1 MGQIL
6 NLLTRIKTEL
16 PQGAHG
22 FSAITVGTKPE
33 GAQMGPA
40 TSQQALAGK
49 RGQERPFSSALP
61 ARPRGSTARNS
72 ARSRWGV
79 LGSRGRAAPRPGAE
93 SAVRASAVRP
103 APSAPRSP
111 GAQRGPRGHR
121 TAPLR
126 SAHPGAER
134 TAPRIPSPG
143 AARRAG
149 SAPPA
154 SLRTR
159 RRWRSRGDPGGGGG
173 EGGGGG
179 GGGGRRA
186 AASHAAL
193 TSPGC
198 GSPAPAAGTYSTT

>member
-61 ARPRGSTARNS
+61 ARPRGSTARSS

-121 TAPLR
+121 
-126 SAHPGAER
+126 S
-134 TAPRIPSPG
+134 APRIPGLSARPR
-143 AARRAG
+143 ASHLRARRG
-149 SAPPA
+149 APARHRPPPCA
-154 SLRTR
+154 
-159 RRWRSRGDPGGGGG
+159 PGGGGG
-173 EGGGGG
+173 
-179 GGGGRRA
+179 
-186 AASHAAL
+186 
-193 TSPGC
+193 
-198 GSPAPAAGTYSTT
+198 AAGTREAAAEKEEEEEEAEEGAQQPATQL